1 MSYGL
6 QATQALARHH
16 RASNCRS
23 RHIILINYFPQ
34 TLQYKSFKSINLSKM
49 QCSYELN
56 TNTRATGNR
65 IDLRAGTS
73 IGAINQ
79 ARGATTG
86 SVLVIAS
93 KGLQCVVY
101 T

>member
-1 MSYGL
+1 
-6 QATQALARHH
+6 
-16 RASNCRS
+16 
-23 RHIILINYFPQ
+23 
-34 TLQYKSFKSINLSKM
+34 M